1 MPSKIGSAPNNN
13 KKVVPRLVQHEIIQ
27 TKPLLTKMTLAAQL
41 VFDRFSFRWDL
52 GTDHLRPDQT
62 SNHEGGEFF
71 EIDDRRSGS
80 V

>member
-1 MPSKIGSAPNNN
+1 
-13 KKVVPRLVQHEIIQ
+13 
-27 TKPLLTKMTLAAQL
+27 MTLAAQL